1 MIVLLLCLLLLLFR
15 LRLLLAT
22 TLFWHFAYRN
32 FVATYNHIIYGGI
45 AVLLIALSLS
55 VCLAGR
61 LTLGLFGW
69 LVSGLDIWRLLVV
82 LVVLELCCL
91 LVKRSMNVKNRENIK
106 FKVKWLLLL
115 LLLPV
120 LE

>member
-1 MIVLLLCLLLLLFR
+1 MCLLLLLFR

-32 FVATYNHIIYGGI
+32 LVATYSHIIYGGI

-82 LVVLELCCL
+82 VLELCCL

-115 LLLPV
+115 LLPV